1 MRSVVFLGVVLIF
14 TVTVANENRIY
25 SKKINCSSV
34 SENLNI
40 SEVMPIKYDARII
53 VKPDQRILSGIMNI
67 LIDVKKSVWNIS
79 LCYALTPPAYDI
91 FLLYATNVTIF
102 DSFLKAEL
110 GRTRYK
116 FSEFQYCD
124 NKNLII
130 LKFNEI
136 LSKGKYLLTLV
147 YRSIINH
154 NIQDIFYPTWSS
166 RNQKWLLTNLYT
178 PHAIRAFFPCWDDP
192 RVKTTYNISVLF
204 PADYTVLSTMSE
216 NYSFYVEPA
225 NIHFGI
231 KLMQFKEF
239 VSMPTHL
246 IAFLIV
252 GDITMDF
259 DKRDIHYMWHKTD
272 AGKRF
277 TYLLEMADNAT
288 CYFVTHMKMNASSFS
303 PKINHVVLPNSPMKS
318 LGAPGLVVYRE
329 RDITFD
335 EVLDFPCRDLDVI
348 TLVTY
353 EMARQLFIWESNRL
367 MELFVVK
374 IIQPTLNSD
383 MFLEKEPIISE
394 AKNRNGIDGL
404 LYPLLYHKKAFAL
417 IRMLSQIYCPEVF
430 KEAIR
435 KYVSERTKN
444 IWSILEEAYPMR
456 NMAHDT
462 SDTIKEVMNTW
473 LTKTHYAE
481 LFVERYYDKRRPMT
495 YLSLYARINHNEWI
509 IPVNYFTKMTYM
521 SSNTLDVVWHDWCYL
536 NSTLK
541 AGYDDMQISIN
552 NFLIVNVEQSGYYR
566 VNYDDRNWMLLATH
580 MQKNN
585 TPHIPPLTRAQL
597 VNDAY
602 YFTIGRNINTS
613 IFVEVTKH
621 LERDT
626 DFIAWYPMFNI
637 LLDISPY
644 FKFFE
649 SNYIKEHFSIILD
662 RVLLTIGYEE
672 NSSDDPMR
680 KSLRYLV
687 RMWACK
693 LNHPVCIN
701 TASHRLIDYYIDNL
715 EGLNK
720 LWIMTKEWIL
730 CDGSKLEH
738 LDDWKII
745 LNKSMIYNNTELL
758 EYLSCTENTSII
770 IYYLNLMLRTDYFSR
785 LEQSMGPIFRKI
797 VRKHVRKSIVLH
809 YVLNNY
815 RAIVSR
821 FPEDFPTSIL
831 ISDMIMNVY
840 SLNDL
845 YIIREHTRK
854 LFLSDAEVISH
865 SSDLLQSNDELTLHR
880 QRYLGKVQDKFEK
893 FCQICE

>member
-1 MRSVVFLGVVLIF
+1 
-14 TVTVANENRIY
+14 
-25 SKKINCSSV
+25 
-34 SENLNI
+34 
-40 SEVMPIKYDARII
+40 
-53 VKPDQRILSGIMNI
+53 
-67 LIDVKKSVWNIS
+67 
-79 LCYALTPPAYDI
+79 
-91 FLLYATNVTIF
+91 
-102 DSFLKAEL
+102 
-110 GRTRYK
+110 
-116 FSEFQYCD
+116 
-124 NKNLII
+124 
-130 LKFNEI
+130 
-136 LSKGKYLLTLV
+136 
-147 YRSIINH
+147 
-154 NIQDIFYPTWSS
+154 
-166 RNQKWLLTNLYT
+166 
-178 PHAIRAFFPCWDDP
+178 
-192 RVKTTYNISVLF
+192 
-204 PADYTVLSTMSE
+204 MSE

-353 EMARQLFIWESNRL
+353 EMARQLFVGVASPHLDTDYIWESNRL